1 MFSAFSLWAVIPPRQ
16 PSSFLFSG
24 SGGAASGKARRPC
37 ISATRSPGPLP
48 TPAPHFLDQSCCAF
62 PGCRGRAGQHWEGPH
77 LFPKGAGAEGTLTTA
92 YHGRGALTRRTGASR
107 GSLSAAGWA
116 SPSGTAAASCRP
128 GRAWSGAALLCGR

>member
-16 PSSFLFSG
+16 PPSFLFSG
-24 SGGAASGKARRPC
+24 SRGAASGKARRPC

-48 TPAPHFLDQSCCAF
+48 TPAPHFLAQSCSAF
-62 PGCRGRAGQHWEGPH
+62 PGCTGGAGPHWEGPH
-77 LFPKGAGAEGTLTTA
+77 VFPKGAAADGAVTTA

-116 SPSGTAAASCRP
+116 SCTAAASCRP
-128 GRAWSGAALLCGR
+128 GRAWSGAALLWPR